1 MSVERDRHVGEVNRG
16 PWEHGPLLKD
26 KEKENEKVKKGKK
39 KGERE
44 DKKK

>member
-26 KEKENEKVKKGKK
+26 SGL
-39 KGERE
+39 GRGR
-44 DKKK
+44 